1 MSDSLNN
8 KELVAVGHQFAK
20 AISSDTAIMDIAKIV
35 SRLAERLDCTTA
47 ALREMTK
54 QRDAEHTDVL
64 VWEKTMFKVCGEDG
78 PKSVAD
84 KFAELQAKC
93 AALTAENLALK
104 KAEPAPFSKLMM
116 EALEAYQSGADEVPE
131 LAMLSAY
138 TKLRDGIK
146 TPDTDAILAEVRSR
160 GLDEMAVAYR
170 KFASEEGCSCNMQS
184 SYNLTAERAESYAA
198 YVRRQ
203 GAAQ

>member
-20 AISSDTAIMDIAKIV
+20 AMSSDTPILDIAKIV

-47 ALREMTK
+47 ALHATQA
-54 QRDAEHTDVL
+54 QRDQLAVENAALKSVVSENWNLRDVL
-64 VWEKTMFKVCGEDG
+64 RQLIARRPGGCYFIKWEPLLFKALNETPATD
-78 PKSVAD
+78 A
-84 KFAELQAKC
+84 FLAEL
-93 AALTAENLALK
+93 
-104 KAEPAPFSKLMM
+104 
-116 EALEAYQSGADEVPE
+116 
-131 LAMLSAY
+131 
-138 TKLRDGIK
+138 
-146 TPDTDAILAEVRSR
+146 RSS

-203 GAAQ
+203 GVVQ

>member
-8 KELVAVGHQFAK
+8 KELVAVGHHFAK
-20 AISSDTAIMDIAKIV
+20 AMSSDTAIMDVAKIV

-54 QRDAEHTDVL
+54 QRDAL
-64 VWEKTMFKVCGEDG
+64 VN
-78 PKSVAD
+78 
-84 KFAELQAKC
+84 
-93 AALTAENLALK
+93 ENAALK

-116 EALEAYQSGADEVPE
+116 EALDAYESGAENVPE

-138 TKLRDGIK
+138 LKLRDGIK
-146 TPDTDAILAEVRSR
+146 TPATDALLAEVRAQ
-160 GLDEMAVAYR
+160 GVAQFAAEMGAIHAKCQVGGYFDRQVQVYSKAQ
-170 KFASEEGCSCNMQS
+170 E
-184 SYNLTAERAESYAA
+184 LAESYLKQ
-198 YVRRQ
+198 RSQ